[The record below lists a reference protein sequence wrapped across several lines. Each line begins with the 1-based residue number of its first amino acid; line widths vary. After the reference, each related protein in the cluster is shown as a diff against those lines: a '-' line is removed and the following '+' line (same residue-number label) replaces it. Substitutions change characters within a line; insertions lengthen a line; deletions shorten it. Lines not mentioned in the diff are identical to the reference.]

1 MTDAQQLY
9 RKNRRRAILQLLLL
23 AAIIVVVNVVVSGF
37 FVRFDLTEEKRYS
50 ISEPTK
56 ELLRAQD
63 DILFARIYLAGE
75 LTPNMQRL
83 QTATT
88 EMLDQFKNY
97 AGDYIQYDV
106 FDPFSIPDEANQTEY
121 LKELEDKGVL
131 SVQFFETASD
141 EASVKY
147 VFPFV
152 SLVYKDRELNFPLI
166 DRGTMPLPLNP
177 DSDPSVSISLL
188 EYKFTKAIRQ
198 LTVQEKPYIAFI
210 SGHGELDRLE
220 LNDIAGSLN
229 ELYNVTQIDLEDD
242 STFEIPR
249 EVKTAIIAKPI
260 AAFSQK
266 GKFIIDQYIMAGGNV
281 LWLIDPVIAD
291 FDSLYSGNGQ
301 FMAIDR
307 ELNIMDMLVQYG
319 ARVNGNIVQD
329 KQCTHINVP
338 VSKGENF
345 VMRPWPYNPVLNNYN
360 LKHPISKNVDAV
372 EGKFVSTVDTMAVEG
387 ITKTIL
393 LSTSGQSRYLNTPAR
408 INYNIVDP
416 KFAPTDAQYNKP
428 NRPVAVLLEGSFPSA
443 FRSIKPTAQK
453 LHAAGYGYR
462 DTPYLEKGEPGK
474 QIVIG
479 DGDMVRNN
487 ISREGTPDMLGVN
500 YIERYIFGNKDFA
513 MNCIEYL
520 CDQNGLIETRAKE
533 VKLRPLNDQ
542 KVQADRTQWQV
553 INMLAPLV
561 LLYIFSGIYFFIRN
575 RKYAA

>member
-9 RKNRRRAILQLLLL
+9 NKNRRRAILQLVLL
-23 AAIIVVVNVVVSGF
+23 AAIIVVINVVVSGF
-37 FVRFDLTEEKRYS
+37 FVRFDLTEEKRFS
-50 ISEPTK
+50 ISGPTK

-97 AGDYIQYDV
+97 ADDYIQYDV
-106 FDPFSIPDEANQTEY
+106 FDPFSIPNEENQTEY

-131 SVQFFETASD
+131 SVQFFETATD

-147 VFPFV
+147 LFPFV
-152 SLVYKDRELNFPLI
+152 SLVYKDRELVFPLI

-210 SGHGELDRLE
+210 SGHGELDRME

-260 AAFSQK
+260 TAFSQK
-266 GKFIIDQYIMAGGNV
+266 GKYIIDQYVMAGGNV
-281 LWLIDPVIAD
+281 LWLIDPVIAE

-301 FMAIDR
+301 FLAIDR
-307 ELNIMDMLVQYG
+307 ELNIMDMLTQYG

-338 VSKGENF
+338 VSKGDNF

-360 LKHPISKNVDAV
+360 LGHPISKNVDAV

-428 NRPVAVLLEGSFPSA
+428 DRPVAVLLEGAFPSA

-453 LHAAGYGYR
+453 LHQAGYGYQ
-462 DTPYLEKGEPGK
+462 DAPFLEKSKPGK

-479 DGDMVRNN
+479 DGDLVRNN

-542 KVQADRTQWQV
+542 KVEADRTQWQMV
-553 INMLAPLV
+553 NLLAPLA

-575 RKYAA
+575 RKYAV

>member
-1 MTDAQQLY
+1 
-9 RKNRRRAILQLLLL
+9 
-23 AAIIVVVNVVVSGF
+23 
-37 FVRFDLTEEKRYS
+37 
-50 ISEPTK
+50 
-56 ELLRAQD
+56 
-63 DILFARIYLAGE
+63 
-75 LTPNMQRL
+75 
-83 QTATT
+83 
-88 EMLDQFKNY
+88 
-97 AGDYIQYDV
+97 
-106 FDPFSIPDEANQTEY
+106 
-121 LKELEDKGVL
+121 
-131 SVQFFETASD
+131 
-141 EASVKY
+141 
-147 VFPFV
+147 
-152 SLVYKDRELNFPLI
+152 
-166 DRGTMPLPLNP
+166 
-177 DSDPSVSISLL
+177 
-188 EYKFTKAIRQ
+188 
-198 LTVQEKPYIAFI
+198 
-210 SGHGELDRLE
+210 
-220 LNDIAGSLN
+220 
-229 ELYNVTQIDLEDD
+229 
-242 STFEIPR
+242 
-249 EVKTAIIAKPI
+249 
-260 AAFSQK
+260 
-266 GKFIIDQYIMAGGNV
+266 
-281 LWLIDPVIAD
+281 
-291 FDSLYSGNGQ
+291 
-301 FMAIDR
+301 
-307 ELNIMDMLVQYG
+307 
-319 ARVNGNIVQD
+319 
-329 KQCTHINVP
+329 
-338 VSKGENF
+338 
-345 VMRPWPYNPVLNNYN
+345 
-360 LKHPISKNVDAV
+360 VDAV

-416 KFAPTDAQYNKP
+416 KFAPTDAQYNTP

>member
-1 MTDAQQLY
+1 MTDAQHLY

-50 ISEPTK
+50 ISNPTK